1 MTINKRICV
10 KNIHTAAIAGLRPG
24 QTGEVDAAI
33 YERFIRFLTP
43 ILPKEPAI
51 EQLEDN
57 QAPEIL
63 SSEHEEFGATV
74 NPSLSQPKP
83 RQTKHKG
90 TKSAELTEEAH
101 HLLRAFV
108 VACGGIKRAALL
120 LDVNY
125 HTFRTHIV
133 KRRQKTIA
141 LKRISRIDEQSLLYL
156 LTTPG
161 ERLRFVHAIK
171 QQQID
176 LGDDE

>member
-33 YERFIRFLTP
+33 YERFIRFLAP
-43 ILPKEPAI
+43 ILPKEPEAI

-63 SSEHEEFGATV
+63 SSEHQGESAAHDV
-74 NPSLSQPKP
+74 PSQPKP
-83 RQTKHKG
+83 RQTKHKS